1 MNGYE
6 DENSYGENGD
16 SDEEEFRKRVS
27 NKRRPSGMLNLSNK
41 DAEALRYLYH
51 LQHFTSKILFIA
63 SYQCI
68 TIITTFIGVRLI
80 CLI

>member
-41 DAEALRYLYH
+41 DAEALRY
-51 LQHFTSKILFIA
+51 
-63 SYQCI
+63 
-68 TIITTFIGVRLI
+68 
-80 CLI
+80 